1 MTEFQ
6 ELYNGVDKQKIT
18 INIEEM
24 PSDQEYY
31 NQMLVRASSNTLP
44 DVFEGNNGVLELA
57 VQNGIAVDMNP
68 YVEADPEYAKELG
81 EDALEFGR
89 NWEDGG
95 LYNIS
100 YGRQSIGYFY
110 NKEMFEE
117 AGITPATTWDEWMSN
132 LETLKTSGV
141 CSAPLS
147 SMTGENCWTTNL
159 ILSSIIGTS
168 GEEGNEFMNIN
179 GYIQD

>member
-1 MTEFQ
+1 M
-6 ELYNGVDKQKIT
+6 
-18 INIEEM
+18 
-24 PSDQEYY
+24 
-31 NQMLVRASSNTLP
+31 
-44 DVFEGNNGVLELA
+44 
-57 VQNGIAVDMNP
+57 QNGIAVDMNP

-132 LETLKTSGV
+132 LETLKTLAFV
-141 CSAPLS
+141 PLPFQHDRR
-147 SMTGENCWTTNL
+147 EL
-159 ILSSIIGTS
+159 LD
-168 GEEGNEFMNIN
+168 NEPDSFLDHRHQRR
-179 GYIQD
+179 GRQRVHEYQRLYSRL

>member
-1 MTEFQ
+1 MCIR
-6 ELYNGVDKQKIT
+6 D
-18 INIEEM
+18 
-24 PSDQEYY
+24 
-31 NQMLVRASSNTLP
+31 R
-44 DVFEGNNGVLELA
+44 
-57 VQNGIAVDMNP
+57 
-68 YVEADPEYAKELG
+68 ADPEYAKELG

-159 ILSSIIGTS
+159 IPVSYTHLDVYKRQGQAYS
-168 GEEGNEFMNIN
+168 
-179 GYIQD
+179 